1 MGLDSRNS
9 TAQDRGTS
17 GYLQLASYISGL
29 SGGSWAV
36 GSLAMNDWP
45 TIPDLASQTWNL
57 SENLILPADNTISYF
72 TSIVGQVGDKRDEG
86 FPTGITD
93 YWGRALS
100 YHLLNTTYPNQG
112 EGSTFSDIRNTSNF
126 MSAAYPFPLIVADER
141 EAGELL
147 IDRNTTLF
155 EFNPYEFGSWDPRVA
170 AFVPID
176 ILGTNLT
183 NGTSTQAGGNCTFG
197 FDNFGWSVGTSS
209 TLFNGL
215 YNELITSGGDSI
227 IQSAL
232 EAILKAVSS
241 DQNDV
246 SVLPNPFTGWDT
258 GLPQSTISGLDEI
271 TLVDGGEDNQNLPIN
286 NLLQPARAMDF
297 ILAIDSSADTTDWPN
312 GTAIRETFLRYQQS
326 PQFNYIPMPTIP
338 SANTFIN
345 RGLNTRPTF
354 FGCNATSDTINAATA
369 ANGTKAPIIAYVAN
383 YPWAVLSNTSTYQ
396 LEYNMSQVQ
405 QILDNSVEIAT
416 LGGVSNGTVY
426 WPTCLACAS
435 LERSFERTNTI
446 RPGVCNDCLD
456 AYCWDGVT
464 NDTNPSA
471 TYSPAI
477 GVPEWV
483 TSQGQVQAA
492 PPSTGGNGSDAGSGV
507 SDSSDGVV
515 HLSDGLPTLVSLSIA
530 AVASA
535 LLLHL

>member
-72 TSIVGQVGDKRDEG
+72 TSIVSQVGDKRDEG

-100 YHLLNTTYPNQG
+100 YHLLNTTYPNHG

-183 NGTSTQAGGNCTFG
+183 NGTSTQTGGNCTFG

-232 EAILKAVSS
+232 EAVLKAVSS

-246 SVLPNPFTGWDT
+246 SVLPNPFNGWDT

-312 GTAIRETFLRYQQS
+312 GTAIRETFLRYQDS

-338 SANTFIN
+338 SENTFIN

-354 FGCNATSDTINAATA
+354 FGCNATSDTINTATA

-405 QILDNSVEIAT
+405 QILDNSVKIAT
-416 LGGVSNGTVY
+416 LGGVSNGSVY

-435 LERSFERTNTI
+435 LERSFERTNTP
-446 RPGVCNDCLD
+446 RPSVCNDCFD

-464 NDTNPSA
+464 NDTTPSA

-477 GVPEWV
+477 GIPEWV

-492 PPSTGGNGSDAGSGV
+492 PPSTGGNGSDVGSGV
-507 SDSSDGVV
+507 SGSSDG
-515 HLSDGLPTLVSLSIA
+515 SDHSFEALPAFVSLSIA
-530 AVASA
+530 LFSSA